1 MSMHCEIEIK
11 TNQGTVLFT
20 NVDLEQGDYTKDG
33 IRLRLSSYKGISK
46 VNVAPNAVGLRV
58 ACVKYR
64 ISTGLR
70 NLKHVIIPD
79 CGRFYSTREQLVD
92 FWGFS
97 AKSLI
102 SHIRVPIFIFTGLDH
117 STSLAFGIIGLLYE
131 TEFRCLEPFY
141 ARALSAYTKR
151 LTLEIS
157 RGTKDYPIPAE
168 AVEEDGS
175 ITEYLYLRNHP
186 LGSNQSWFS
195 TLREFCMYEQ
205 DLYNLQLPYSEG
217 VFDPLWCS
225 WTDWHSDQVTEKV
238 ILDNVKLGVD
248 LGIKNF
254 IIDDGWFG
262 PGLDSSL
269 DVTLNIGDWEVDPAK
284 ISDLSQLSRK
294 IRELGGRSIIWCAPH
309 AVGEGAKCRQE
320 RMPYLCRD
328 AQDQL
333 VFTKNRFN
341 VLCVRNAEAREI
353 MADICVKLAVE
364 YETDGAKYDL
374 FNCIPDIICCSKEHD
389 HDTESNIVGLAKLF
403 ALIWQKLHKVKPG
416 YIIELKQN
424 YGGLFLAQ
432 YGSMMRAGDTPYN
445 SEGNYLRTAFVQ
457 SYTPFAV
464 NDYQTITN
472 YDCPQAAAMMIIKM
486 LAVGIP
492 AYSMDLTNLKREHLQ
507 VLSNYHQWYLQKLE
521 LFKHFRVPEDLDLRL
536 WKLSSDQE
544 ELYFVVDNLDRVKVD
559 GSKNFTLLNGTKQ
572 EELLLEAAGGI
583 YQLTYIDCTG
593 IEINTEHVS
602 LNGLTAVKFP
612 AGGRIEAQIQRR

>member
-1 MSMHCEIEIK
+1 M
-11 TNQGTVLFT
+11 
-20 NVDLEQGDYTKDG
+20 
-33 IRLRLSSYKGISK
+33 
-46 VNVAPNAVGLRV
+46 
-58 ACVKYR
+58 
-64 ISTGLR
+64 
-70 NLKHVIIPD
+70 
-79 CGRFYSTREQLVD
+79 
-92 FWGFS
+92 
-97 AKSLI
+97 
-102 SHIRVPIFIFTGLDH
+102 
-117 STSLAFGIIGLLYE
+117 
-131 TEFRCLEPFY
+131 
-141 ARALSAYTKR
+141 
-151 LTLEIS
+151 
-157 RGTKDYPIPAE
+157 
-168 AVEEDGS
+168 
-175 ITEYLYLRNHP
+175 
-186 LGSNQSWFS
+186 
-195 TLREFCMYEQ
+195 
-205 DLYNLQLPYSEG
+205 
-217 VFDPLWCS
+217 
-225 WTDWHSDQVTEKV
+225 
-238 ILDNVKLGVD
+238 
-248 LGIKNF
+248 GIKNF

-424 YGGLFLAQ
+424 YGGLFLAR

-445 SEGNYLRTAFVQ
+445 CEGNYLRTAFVQ
-457 SYTPFAV
+457 SYTPYAV

-472 YDCPQAAAMMIIKM
+472 YDCPEVAAMMIIKM

-492 AYSMDLTNLKREHLQ
+492 AYSMDLTNLNHEHLQ
-507 VLSNYHQWYLQKLE
+507 VLSNYHQWYLNKLE
-521 LFKHFRVPEDLDLRL
+521 LFMLFREPVDLDLRV
-536 WKLSSDQE
+536 WKAGGAAEDI
-544 ELYFVVDNLDRVKVD
+544 YMIVDNPKRITIAE
-559 GSKNFTLLNGTKQ
+559 SKNFTILNGTRQ
-572 EELLLEAAGGI
+572 EEVLLEGTGGV
-583 YQLTYIDCTG
+583 YQLTYIDCKG
-593 IEINTEHVS
+593 SVIGSECVS
-602 LNGLTAVKFP
+602 LKGLTEIKVP
-612 AGGRIEAQIQRR
+612 AGSRVEARYQRR